1 MHIRIN
7 NYRYLIKQMEWRINT
22 QAEFTSLREEE
33 CSITNAFI
41 EYRNYSEISF
51 MHIYFAIIMVIR

>member
-1 MHIRIN
+1 
-7 NYRYLIKQMEWRINT
+7 MEWRINT

-33 CSITNAFI
+33 DCSITNAFI